1 MGKGDKRTRRGKIF
15 AGSYG
20 KTRQRP
26 QKATF
31 VATAKPEAAAGE
43 KPVKKRAPKRVPAAK
58 AAPAP
63 ETPVE
68 TAPAPEIVAEN
79 PETPVEETPAEEAA
93 AEETAAGAT
102 E

>member
-20 KTRQRP
+20 KTRTKP
-26 QKATF
+26 HKTTF
-31 VATAKPEAAAGE
+31 VATAKPETAASE

-58 AAPAP
+58 AAAALEASAEATVAP
-63 ETPVE
+63 ETAAE
-68 TAPAPEIVAEN
+68 TPETSVGEAPAQ
-79 PETPVEETPAEEAA
+79 
-93 AEETAAGAT
+93 ETAAEGT